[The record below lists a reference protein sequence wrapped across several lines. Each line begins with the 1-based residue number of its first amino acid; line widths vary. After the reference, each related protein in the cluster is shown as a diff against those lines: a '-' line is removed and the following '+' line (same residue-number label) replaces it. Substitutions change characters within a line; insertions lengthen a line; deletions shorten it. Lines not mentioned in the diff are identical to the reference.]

1 MHEILHIVLDALRN
15 AVLITGMVVTMMMM
29 IEALNIESRG
39 LFFKG
44 LRKTRLGQVVVASLL
59 GSIPGCMG
67 GFAAVSLYTHKMLS
81 FGALTA
87 MLIATSGDESFVM
100 LAMFPEKALLIF
112 AISFV
117 TAVVAG
123 YITDLVHDRIHRKH
137 CNKTSHE
144 DCGDTGHCVHGYEL
158 HHEESDENTN
168 AEKAKRHFSW
178 KRLVLSIG
186 LAAFITALA
195 TGRLEHDHS
204 GHEGHHHE
212 CTEQCVHIDE
222 DAHNHT
228 VSTTHNHNISLL
240 DEAWMNVLFAALSVI
255 MLLVIIFGSDH
266 FVNEHLWHH
275 VIVKH
280 LPGIFGWTFS
290 VLLIVGIGLNFW
302 DLGNW
307 VSDNAVTMIFIAAA
321 IGFIPES
328 GPHMIFVTLFAAG
341 VIPMPVL
348 LASCISQDGHAS
360 IPLLAESKRSFFYA
374 KMLNFAVAV
383 AVSLFVWWIF

>member
-1 MHEILHIVLDALRN
+1 MHEILHIASDSLRN

-39 LFFKG
+39 MFFKG
-44 LRKTRLGQVVVASLL
+44 LRKTKLGQVIVASLL

-67 GFAAVSLYTHKMLS
+67 GFAAVSLYTHRMLS

-100 LAMFPEKALLIF
+100 LAMFPDKALLIF

-117 TAVVAG
+117 TAVVVG

-137 CNKTSHE
+137 CKKTNHE
-144 DCGDTGHCVHGYEL
+144 DCGDTGHCVNGYEL
-158 HHEESDENTN
+158 HNEENDENAAVRNT
-168 AEKAKRHFSW
+168 KRHFSW
-178 KRLVLSIG
+178 KRAVLSIG

-195 TGRLEHDHS
+195 TGRLEHEHE

-212 CTEQCVHIDE
+212 CTEQCVHDGE
-222 DAHNHT
+222 VHSHNGPE
-228 VSTTHNHNISLL
+228 THNHSINLL

-280 LPGIFGWTFS
+280 LPSIFGWTVG
-290 VLLIVGIGLNFW
+290 VLLTVGIILNFW
-302 DLGNW
+302 DLSEW
-307 VSDNAVTMIFIAAA
+307 VSDNVVTMILIAAA

-341 VIPMPVL
+341 IIPMPVL

-360 IPLLAESKRSFFYA
+360 IPLLAESKKSFVYA
-374 KMLNFAVAV
+374 KLLNFAVAV
-383 AVSLFVWWIF
+383 VIAMLVHLFV